1 MKLNVFYKNIGNET
15 TQTVTKLFQ
24 DAKFINYVTD
34 HYTSVDP
41 AINYGVISINN
52 EEHKLV
58 SVSITFGDYGNAN
71 DTIWLSTIMEK
82 DVLVLNDIM
91 AKLMTRQFTE
101 DNLMLSFI
109 VRAGKVKIELTQD
122 TGRSYNHLVQAEIH
136 RYNVCD
142 QIENLK
148 K

>member
-1 MKLNVFYKNIGNET
+1 MKLNIFYKKIGNET
-15 TQTVTKLFQ
+15 TQTITKLFQ
-24 DAKFINYVTD
+24 DVKFINYVTD
-34 HYTSVDP
+34 HYTSIDN
-41 AINYGVISINN
+41 ATNYGVISINN

-58 SVSITFGDYGNAN
+58 SVSITFGDYGNVN

-82 DVLVLNDIM
+82 DVSVLNDIM

-101 DNLMLSFI
+101 DNLMLSFV

-122 TGRSYNHLVQAEIH
+122 TGRSYNHLVQAEIPL
-136 RYNVCD
+136 YNVCD